1 MKIFTKLE
9 DINDIPKT
17 SLALGNFDGVHLG
30 HQAIIREAVSTAR
43 KKTSQ
48 GIPEKSAV
56 FTFSTHPKNLIPGAK
71 RVENIIYSD
80 EKRDLIE
87 SLGVEYYFD
96 VEFTREIMTMEPEE
110 FVKKLI
116 VEKFGAKDVFCG
128 FNYRFGYKAG
138 GNTDLLRNLGQKY
151 GFNLHEM
158 PPVMADGEVV
168 SSTLIRELIRSGDI
182 DECDRFLG
190 RNYSIGGEVVVG
202 NRLGKSI
209 GFPTSNIMIDETM
222 VTPPNGVYITYLV
235 YNGVRYPS
243 VTNVGVKPTVGVFKK
258 NIETHVFNFD
268 KELYGKFIKIEFIR
282 MTRPEAKFASIED
295 LKAQIAKD
303 CHDARAF
310 HGI

>member
-1 MKIFTKLE
+1 MKIYTKLE
-9 DINDIPKT
+9 DIIDIPET

-30 HQAIIREAVSTAR
+30 HQAIIREAVATAR
-43 KKTSQ
+43 RKTSQ

-71 RVENIIYSD
+71 RVENIIYAD
-80 EKRDLIE
+80 EKRELID
-87 SLGVEYYFD
+87 SLGVDYYFD
-96 VEFTREIMTMEPEE
+96 IEFTEDIMTMDPEDY
-110 FVKKLI
+110 VRDLL
-116 VEKFGAKDVFCG
+116 VEMFHAKDVFCG
-128 FNYRFGYKAG
+128 FNYRFGYRAK
-138 GNTDLLRNLGQKY
+138 GNSELLTSLGEEL
-151 GFNLHEM
+151 GFNTHVM
-158 PPVMADGEVV
+158 PPVMVDGEVV

-190 RNYSIGGEVVVG
+190 RNYTIGGEVVVG

-243 VTNVGVKPTVGVFKK
+243 VTNVGVKPTVGLFKK

-268 KELYGKFIKIEFIR
+268 KELYGKFIKIEFVK
-282 MTRPEAKFASIED
+282 MTRPEAKFASIDD
-295 LKAQIAKD
+295 LKAQIARD
-303 CHDARAF
+303 CQEAKEF